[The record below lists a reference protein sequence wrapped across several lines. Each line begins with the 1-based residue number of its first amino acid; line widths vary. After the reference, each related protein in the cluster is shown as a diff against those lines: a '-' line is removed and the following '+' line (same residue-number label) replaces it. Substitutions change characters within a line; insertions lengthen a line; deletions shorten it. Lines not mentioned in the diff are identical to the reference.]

1 MRIKFKNIKNIKNT
15 KIKFSRHNHVI
26 YLPKSKIKI
35 IIIIHKI
42 HSNNSRLINLVI
54 MITRKLVKQS
64 VNLQVSNI
72 KTAFRILILIIKIY
86 LDKALLEEIFLRHLT
101 LKKSKT
107 YRTLIYKQ
115 IIIRTDKSVENK
127 YLPIVLCQNSMMI
140 IIC

>member
-1 MRIKFKNIKNIKNT
+1 MRINFKNIKKTKNT
-15 KIKFSRHNHVI
+15 KIKFFRHNHVI
-26 YLPKSKIKI
+26 YHPKSKIKI

-42 HSNNSRLINLVI
+42 HSNNSRLINLDI

-72 KTAFRILILIIKIY
+72 KTVFRILILIIKIY

-107 YRTLIYKQ
+107 YRTLIY
-115 IIIRTDKSVENK
+115 
-127 YLPIVLCQNSMMI
+127 
-140 IIC
+140 